1 MCGLAGVA
9 GQEPIDGGAIRAMS
23 SCLAH
28 RGPDDR
34 GFLRWMPGT
43 GVEAMTEPGSPAPVQ
58 FAHTRLAIIDLT
70 PAGRQPMSS
79 PDGRWSLVFNGE
91 IYNYLEL
98 RAELEAAGCR
108 FSTRTDTE
116 VLLQGIATWGQAVL
130 PRLIGMFAF
139 AAWDAGE
146 RRLLLARD
154 FAGIKPL
161 FYARH
166 GGALWFASEIK
177 ALLAVPGLPRRA
189 DAAGVR
195 DYLRYGRTDHTET
208 TCFAGIGRL
217 PPGCLAVYDPRK
229 GELRVERWWRPE
241 PVIAPSSAAEAAERV
256 RDAFLASVRLHLR
269 SDVPVGAALSG
280 GVDSS
285 AIVMA
290 MRRVEPGL
298 RLHTFSYVAED
309 EALNEEPWAA
319 IVAEAA
325 GAERHLI
332 RVGPQELVDDLD
344 HLVALQD
351 EPFGSTSIYA
361 QYRVFRA
368 AREAGI
374 TVMLDGQG
382 ADEMLGG
389 YAGFLAARLASLLRS
404 GRLGR
409 ARRLLTGISR
419 LPHPG
424 AAWALREAVGR
435 LAPGS
440 LRPLLRSLGGRHLTP
455 AWMAG
460 HWFRERGAGP
470 REPDPITGPDRLRG
484 ELAQAFAV
492 GLPQLLRYE
501 DRNSMAHG
509 IESRVPFLVPDLAR
523 LILSLPEDQLI
534 DDGAVTKSVF
544 RRAMRGIV
552 PDAILDRR
560 DKIGFATPEQRW
572 LTTLAPWVDEVLA
585 GDALVAIPA
594 LVPAEVRRGWEAV
607 KVGQEGFDFR
617 IWRWINLVRWSQL
630 HRLEWN

>member
-1 MCGLAGVA
+1 MGIAL
-9 GQEPIDGGAIRAMS
+9 S
-23 SCLAH
+23 H

-34 GFLRWMPGT
+34 GYLRWSPDV
-43 GVEAMTEPGSPAPVQ
+43 GVVAIAEPGVPAPVQ
-58 FAHTRLAIIDLT
+58 FAHTRLAIIDLSS
-70 PAGRQPMSS
+70 AGHQPMTSR
-79 PDGRWSLVFNGE
+79 DGRWSLVFNGE

-98 RAELEAAGCR
+98 RAELETAGCR

-116 VLLQGIATWGQAVL
+116 VLLQAIATWGWAAL
-130 PRLIGMFAF
+130 PRLVGMFAF
-139 AAWDAGE
+139 AAWDARE

-177 ALLAVPGLPRRA
+177 ALLAVPGMPRRA

-195 DYLRYGRTDHTET
+195 DYLRYGRTDHAET
-208 TCFAGIGRL
+208 TCFAGVSRL
-217 PPGCLAVYDPRK
+217 PAGCQAVYDPAG
-229 GELRVERWWRPE
+229 GELRIERWWRPQ
-241 PVIAPSSAAEAAERV
+241 PAITPLPAAEAAERV

-298 RLHTFSYVAED
+298 RLHTFSYVADD
-309 EALNEEPWAA
+309 EALNEEPWAEM
-319 IVAEAA
+319 VAKAA

-332 RVGPQELVDDLD
+332 RIAPQELVTDLD
-344 HLVALQD
+344 RLVTVQD

-389 YAGFLAARLASLLRS
+389 YAGFLAARLASLLLS

-409 ARRLLTGISR
+409 ARALLAGISR
-419 LPHPG
+419 LPHTSRG
-424 AAWALREAVGR
+424 WALREAIGR
-435 LAPGS
+435 LSPVFV
-440 LRPLLRSLGGRHLTP
+440 RPLLRTLAGRSLTP
-455 AWMAG
+455 DWMG
-460 HWFRERGAGP
+460 GDWFRERGAGP
-470 REPDPITGPDRLRG
+470 RETDPITGPNRLRG
-484 ELAQAFAV
+484 ELEQAFAV

-509 IESRVPFLVPDLAR
+509 IESRVPFLVPDLAQ
-523 LILSLPEDQLI
+523 LIRTLPEDLLI
-534 DDGAVTKSVF
+534 DDEAVTKSVF

-552 PDAILDRR
+552 PDPILDRR

-572 LTTLAPWVDEVLA
+572 LTTLAPWVDEVFA

-594 LVPAEVRRGWEAV
+594 LVPAEVQRGWEAV
-607 KVGQEGFDFR
+607 KAGREPFDFR
-617 IWRWINLVRWSQL
+617 VWRWINLVRWAQL